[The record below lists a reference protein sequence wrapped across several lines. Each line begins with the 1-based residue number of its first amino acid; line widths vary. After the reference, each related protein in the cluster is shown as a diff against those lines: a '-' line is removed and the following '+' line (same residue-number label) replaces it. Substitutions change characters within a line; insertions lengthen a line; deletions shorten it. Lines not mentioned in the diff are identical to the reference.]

1 MQSGIVEMSK
11 AERLSSFA
19 TQRSRQRG
27 QAYAEYLVVT
37 SVLAGA
43 LLLADT
49 NAIAPF
55 AALVSSL
62 KSFFSAY
69 SFTLSLP

>member
-1 MQSGIVEMSK
+1 MSQ
-11 AERLSSFA
+11 AERLSFFA
-19 TQRSRQRG
+19 APRSRQRG

-43 LLLADT
+43 LLLADSG
-49 NAIAPF
+49 AVAPF
-55 AALVSSL
+55 TALVTSV
-62 KSFFSAY
+62 KSFFAAY

>member
-1 MQSGIVEMSK
+1 MHK
-11 AERLSSFA
+11 PERFRHPA
-19 TQRSRQRG
+19 TRRNRQRG

-37 SVLAGA
+37 TALAAILLMAGGDDAAPLVA
-43 LLLADT
+43 L
-49 NAIAPF
+49 I
-55 AALVSSL
+55 SGL

>member
-1 MQSGIVEMSK
+1 MSK
-11 AERLSSFA
+11 ARRPSSFA
-19 TQRSRQRG
+19 ARRSRYRG

-37 SVLAGA
+37 SVLAAA

-49 NAIAPF
+49 DAIAPF
-55 AALVSSL
+55 AALVANF